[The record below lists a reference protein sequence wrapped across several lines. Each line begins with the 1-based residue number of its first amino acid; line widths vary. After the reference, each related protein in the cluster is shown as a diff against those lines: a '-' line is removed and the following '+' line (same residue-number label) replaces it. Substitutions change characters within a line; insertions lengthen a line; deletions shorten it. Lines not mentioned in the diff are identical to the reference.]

1 MSASSSSKFKREE
14 KQKKLDEY
22 GLSKEEQL
30 NKEYCLSILNSYK
43 SVASLQD
50 LNDPYN
56 KSVAASFQVV
66 ADLYSSIDEK
76 SKLLERRENEKK
88 KGLQDQK
95 IRRSSISISK
105 KRYIPVLV
113 SESHSRNSVII
124 GDQNSD
130 PGVLPKSLGLDTD
143 QTSTKVVENNY
154 SLWGEI

>member
-30 NKEYCLSILNSYK
+30 NKEHCLSILESYK
-43 SVASLQD
+43 SVATLQD
-50 LNDPYN
+50 LSDPYN
-56 KSVAASFQVV
+56 QSVAASIQVV
-66 ADLYSSIDEK
+66 ADLYNSIDAK
-76 SKLLERRENEKK
+76 SKLLERRENEQK

-113 SESHSRNSVII
+113 SESRSRNSVII
-124 GDQNSD
+124 GDQS
-130 PGVLPKSLGLDTD
+130 
-143 QTSTKVVENNY
+143 STQIVENNY